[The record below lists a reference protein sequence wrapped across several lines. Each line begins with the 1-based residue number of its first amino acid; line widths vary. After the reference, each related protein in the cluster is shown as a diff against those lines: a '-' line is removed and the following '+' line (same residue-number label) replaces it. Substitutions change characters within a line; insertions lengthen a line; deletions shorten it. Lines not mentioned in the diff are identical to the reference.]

1 MPVVFNGTTVT
12 DPYYNGTRLDYI
24 YYNGTLVYQRA
35 TTHTES
41 F

>member
-12 DPYYNGTRLDYI
+12 DHYYNGTRLDYI

-35 TTHTES
+35 TAHTES